1 MHVPKDPQ
9 KISKRNPKDRD
20 LSRSPK
26 TPDGSIYRFGGFVI
40 DETERR
46 LLRGA
51 ESIRLTPKVFD
62 TLMILVKGAG
72 RLITKE
78 VLIEKLWPDSF
89 IEEANLGVNIATLR
103 KALGEHVGQNQYI
116 ETISK
121 CGYRFIAPVEVL
133 RQEDFDNRSQ
143 VTISAQSGANQLPRL
158 SNSLA
163 VLPFENGTNDPNAE
177 YLSDGLTESI
187 ISRVS
192 LVRDLRV
199 VARSTVF
206 CYKDRIA
213 DPRTVGRELGVSAVL
228 TGRILQLGDTM
239 VIRSEL
245 IDVANGWQLWGEQFH
260 RKTSDI
266 LTLQYEISD
275 AISAQ
280 LVAQFNSDDKR
291 QLSKRHTHS
300 DEAYRLYLKG
310 RYHWNK
316 FHRDNLQKAI
326 GYFESAIEIDPGY
339 ALAYSG
345 LADSYYRVS
354 NAYSPTREAMP
365 KAKAAAV
372 KALELDDT
380 LSEAHSALALI
391 KLCHDWD
398 WAGAQASLE
407 RAIEI
412 SPNNALAR
420 QRLGWYF
427 NLCARYDEAMHEL
440 EMAFALDPLSP
451 QVYWTFAVSYCLQRK
466 QEYAFAEAQKALEL
480 DPNYQPA
487 LYVMGRIQI
496 ELNEP
501 GEAVITFQKLL
512 GLNAAPM
519 FLAGLGYAHARAG
532 NKQEARDILAEL
544 DRQSKQYYVSCYC
557 LSLIHLALGEKDRA
571 FELLNKAYKDRC
583 EMMTWLKVDP
593 LFDLVQGDPRY
604 SKLLRDVGFC

>member
-9 KISKRNPKDRD
+9 KISKRNPKDSM
-20 LSRSPK
+20 SRSPK
-26 TPDGSIYRFGGFVI
+26 TSEGSIYKFGSFVI

-46 LLRGA
+46 LRRGE

-78 VLIEKLWPDSF
+78 VLIEELWPDSF
-89 IEEANLGVNIATLR
+89 IEEANLGVNIAALR
-103 KALGEHVGQNQYI
+103 KALGEQVGENQYI

-121 CGYRFIAPVEVL
+121 RGYRFIAPVEII
-133 RQEDFDNRSQ
+133 RQEHLDSRPQ
-143 VTISAQSGANQLPRL
+143 RTLGAELGAHQLPRL

-163 VLPFENGTNDPNAE
+163 VLPFENGTHDPNAE

-187 ISRVS
+187 IGRVS

-206 CYKDRIA
+206 CYKSRIA

-228 TGRILQLGDTM
+228 MGRILQLGDTLI
-239 VIRSEL
+239 IRSEL

-266 LTLQYEISD
+266 LSLQYEISD
-275 AISAQ
+275 AISWR
-280 LVAQFNSDDKR
+280 LVAQFTSDDKR

-316 FHRDNLQKAI
+316 FHKDNLRKAI

-345 LADSYYRVS
+345 LADSYYRIS
-354 NAYSPTREAMP
+354 NAYAPTREAMP

-372 KALELDDT
+372 KAIELDNT
-380 LSEAHSALALI
+380 LSEAHSALGLI
-391 KLCHDWD
+391 KLCQEWD
-398 WAGAQASLE
+398 WLGAQASLQ

-412 SPNNALAR
+412 NPNNALAR

-427 NLCARYDEAMHEL
+427 NLCARYDEAMREL
-440 EMAFALDPLSP
+440 QLAFTLDPLSP
-451 QVYWTFAVSYCLQRK
+451 QVYWAFAVSYCLQRRH
-466 QEYAFAEAQKALEL
+466 EYAFAEVQKALDLES
-480 DPNYQPA
+480 NYQPA
-487 LYVMGRIQI
+487 LYLLGRIQI

-501 GEAVITFQKLL
+501 NEAVTTFTKLL
-512 GLNAAPM
+512 GLNEAPM

-532 NKQEARDILAEL
+532 NEPEARDILAEL
-544 DRQSKQYYVSCYC
+544 NRQSQRYYVSCYC
-557 LSLIHLALGEKDRA
+557 LSLIHLALGEKDHA
-571 FELLNKAYKDRC
+571 FELLQKAYEDRC
-583 EMMTWLKVDP
+583 EMMTWLRVDP
-593 LFDLVQGDPRY
+593 LFDAVAGDPRY
-604 SKLLRDVGFC
+604 LKLLRDVGFS